1 MADGKRPTVATV
13 FGVLNVIFGG
23 LGVLGVMTAISTLS
37 ISAIYGALQL
47 GNVAGS
53 AVLLFSGILLLT
65 NKKNALSITN
75 LAVLISVALTL
86 ALVVYLIAT
95 AGIVGV
101 IASIFVVIIGG
112 VYPALVFFLVLK
124 NEAVKSFYNSQG

>member
-23 LGVLGVMTAISTLS
+23 LGVLGVMGAIASLS
-37 ISAIYGALQL
+37 VAPILGAIQL

-53 AVLLFSGILLLT
+53 AVVLFSGILLLT
-65 NKKNALSITN
+65 NKKNALSVTN
-75 LAVLISVALTL
+75 LAILISIGLTL

-95 AGIVGV
+95 LGIVGV
-101 IASIFVVIIGG
+101 IASIFAVILGG
-112 VYPALVFFLVLK
+112 VYPLLVFLLVLR
-124 NEAVKSFYNSQG
+124 NETVKSFYNSQS